1 MPAPLLSANNPGNS
15 GPHLGKAVAGKL
27 RPDGDNNISGRREQ
41 FTMTSK
47 DLAHQPFDPVSPHR
61 VPGLSMHADS
71 QAVPRQRVWRDDNSK
86 PVAPKPLPR
95 PIHALKFSGCFEQV
109 GLGERTT
116 MIQSLARQLLA
127 PFCAPSFNNRLTVA
141 GLHADKKS
149 MGAGA
154 FDGAGLV
161 GSFAH
166 NAIPFLE
173 IICLLATGEEA
184 DFSAQRLLFPFFG
197 PPAPVQMKHRAADGT
212 RTTTQGRQFTF
223 QKRSILIIEDRF
235 CQIISL

>member
-41 FTMTSK
+41 FTMTAK

-109 GLGERTT
+109 GLGKRTT
-116 MIQSLARQLLA
+116 MIQSLGRQLFA

-197 PPAPVQMKHRAADGT
+197 PSAPVQMKHRAADGT